1 MQILDALER
10 FVTQL
15 EADGRSPHT
24 IAQYRRH
31 VRALAAWVG
40 PGSTLA
46 DLSHE
51 VVARF
56 LAAPAART
64 RPDGGVKKATSVNSL
79 RTSLR
84 QFLGFAHAAGWT
96 PENHAR
102 LVRPALCGRPLPKAL
117 PDDDVARLLAA
128 ITDPRD
134 RALVQL
140 LLGTG
145 IRLGSALALEIGDLD
160 FDRGEILLRRA
171 KGDRVERVYLPR
183 AVAEVL
189 RPFLDGRTEGRL
201 FPITARHAHR
211 RLVHWLRA
219 AGITRPASPHTMRHT
234 FATRL
239 LARTHDIA
247 LVQKALRHRS
257 ITSTMV
263 YAAMDD
269 RRVRAAIEA

>member
-1 MQILDALER
+1 MLIQDALER

-15 EADGRSPHT
+15 EADGRSHHT
-24 IAQYRRH
+24 IGQYRRH

-40 PGSTLA
+40 PRSTLA

-56 LAAPAART
+56 LAASAART
-64 RPDGGVKKATSVNSL
+64 RPDGGVKRATSVNAL

-84 QFLGFAHAAGWT
+84 QFLAFAHAAGWT

-102 LVRPALCGRPLPKAL
+102 FVRPALCGRPLPKAL
-117 PDDDVARLLAA
+117 PDEDVTRLLGA

-134 RALVQL
+134 HALVHL

-145 IRLGSALALEIGDLD
+145 IRLGSALALDASDLD
-160 FDRGEILLRRA
+160 FDRGEVLLRRT
-171 KGDRVERVYLPR
+171 KGDRVERAVMPR

-189 RPFLDGRTEGRL
+189 RGYVAGRAGRV

-211 RLVHWLRA
+211 RLAHWLA
-219 AGITRPASPHTMRHT
+219 VAGITHPASPHALRHT

-239 LARTHDIA
+239 LTKTGDIS
-247 LVQKALRHRS
+247 LVQRALRHRS
-257 ITSTMV
+257 ITATMV
-263 YAAMDD
+263 YAEVDD
-269 RRVRAAIEA
+269 RRVREAVEA